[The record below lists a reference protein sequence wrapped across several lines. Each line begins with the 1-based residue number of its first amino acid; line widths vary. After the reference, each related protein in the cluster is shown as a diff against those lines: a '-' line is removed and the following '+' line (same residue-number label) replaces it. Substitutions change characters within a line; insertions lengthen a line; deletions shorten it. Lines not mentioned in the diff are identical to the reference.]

1 MIQKKDGELFAQILG
16 KAVHYIAATENKS
29 IKIIQDELGYSLG
42 RGGGSAI
49 DYWRRGHIPENSQE
63 VERLAH
69 MLVERKG
76 ISTPDDLCQFLT
88 CANFP
93 RIAALCQQLFPTND
107 IPYRRL
113 STMEDANHIS
123 PFIVGPPIQ
132 CPHKFFGRDTQLK
145 RIFGLVSHFPLQHI
159 AIIGPRRS
167 GKTSLLHYL
176 RMITTTAPARLR
188 PGQKNGWLRQ
198 PDAYRWV
205 YVDFQDARMH
215 NQETLLRHILT
226 GLELPVPEVCNL
238 TNFLSTVSQHLVL
251 PSIILIDELERAFR
265 ARGLEQDVLWESL
278 RSLASNSTDGRL
290 GLIAA
295 SKEFPQGLQNQVSLN
310 SSPFLNIFGHTVQ
323 LGAFT
328 EDEARSLINSSPK
341 PFSPEDI
348 DWIMA
353 QSKGWPILLQALCL
367 TRLNTLDESGD
378 AWKDEALLQ
387 ILPYHPLLKQP

>member
-1 MIQKKDGELFAQILG
+1 MELAHRVV
-16 KAVHYIAATENKS
+16 VH
-29 IKIIQDELGYSLG
+29 
-42 RGGGSAI
+42 
-49 DYWRRGHIPENSQE
+49 E
-63 VERLAH
+63 VEHPARL
-69 MLVERKG
+69 LVDRKG
-76 ISTPDDLCQFLT
+76 ISTPDELCQFLT
-88 CANFP
+88 GAQFP
-93 RIAALCQQLFPTND
+93 GIAALCHQLFPTD
-107 IPYRRL
+107 AIPYRSL
-113 STMEDANHIS
+113 SSMEDANHIS

-132 CPHKFFGRDTQLK
+132 CPQKFFGRDTQLK

-176 RMITTTAPARLR
+176 RMITTTASVRLR
-188 PGQKNGWLRQ
+188 PGQKHGWLRH

-215 NQETLLRHILT
+215 NQEALLRHILK
-226 GLELPVPEVCNL
+226 GLELPVPDECSL
-238 TNFLSTVSQHLVL
+238 TNFLSTVSEHLVL

-265 ARGLEQDVLWESL
+265 ARGLEQEVLWESL

-295 SKEFPQGLQNQVSLN
+295 SKEFPQNLQSQVRLS

-323 LGAFT
+323 LGPFT
-328 EDEARSLINSSPK
+328 RDEARALIDSSPR

-353 QSKGWPILLQALCL
+353 QSQGWPVLLQALCL
-367 TRLNTLDESGD
+367 TRLNTIDESGD
-378 AWKDEALLQ
+378 AWKDEALVQ
-387 ILPYHPLLKQP
+387 ILPYQHLLKRA

>member
-1 MIQKKDGELFAQILG
+1 MIQKIDGELFAQILG

-29 IKIIQDELGYSLG
+29 IKIIQDELGYALG
-42 RGGGSAI
+42 RSGGSAI
-49 DYWRRGHIPENSQE
+49 DYWRRGHIPEKPRE
-63 VERLAH
+63 VEHLARL
-69 MLVERKG
+69 LVERKG
-76 ISTPDDLCQFLT
+76 ISTPDELCQFLT
-88 CANFP
+88 GAQFP
-93 RIAALCQQLFPTND
+93 GIASLCQQLFPTD
-107 IPYRRL
+107 AIPYRPL
-113 STMEDANHIS
+113 STMEDADHIS

-145 RIFGLVSHFPLQHI
+145 RIFGLISHFPLQHV

-176 RMITTTAPARLR
+176 RMITTVASVRLR
-188 PGQKNGWLRQ
+188 PGQKHGWLRQ

-205 YVDFQDARMH
+205 YVDFQDVRMH
-215 NQETLLRHILT
+215 NQEALLRHILK
-226 GLELPVPEVCNL
+226 GLELPVPDECSL
-238 TNFLSTVSQHLVL
+238 TNFLSTVSEHLVL

-295 SKEFPQGLQNQVSLN
+295 SKEFPQNLQSQVRLS

-323 LGAFT
+323 LGPFMR
-328 EDEARSLINSSPK
+328 EEARALIDSSPR
-341 PFSPEDI
+341 PFSPEDV

-353 QSKGWPILLQALCL
+353 QSQGWPVLLQALCL
-367 TRLNTLDESGD
+367 TRLNTIDESGD

-387 ILPYHPLLKQP
+387 ILPYQDMLKRA